1 MTIQLCRTNVE
12 NQTAETC
19 PVKSSLNLSEFAV
32 VPFGLWL
39 GKVRFVPPISWPSI
53 HWNINL
59 LNAIFLVTRVYLVSR
74 FLRNMIGKFKLPIKL
89 AFTSSIE
96 RIRKCVLVVV
106 DCVIEEERGTG
117 SKCRD
122 ASNCTAVPAGAH
134 VATIVGIS
142 FKCGVWKWRSI
153 YGRDC
158 GQYAGKN

>member
-1 MTIQLCRTNVE
+1 
-12 NQTAETC
+12 
-19 PVKSSLNLSEFAV
+19 VKSSLDLSESAV

-39 GKVRFVPPISWPSI
+39 GKVRFVPPISGPSI

-59 LNAIFLVTRVYLVSR
+59 LDAILLMTRVYLVSSFIR
-74 FLRNMIGKFKLPIKL
+74 KTVSRLELPIKL
-89 AFTSSIE
+89 AVTSSIE

-106 DCVIEEERGTG
+106 DRVVEEERGTG

-122 ASNCTAVPAGAH
+122 ASNDTAVPAGAH

-142 FKCGVWKWRSI
+142 FKYGVWEWRSI

-158 GQYAGKN
+158 GQHAGKN